1 MWIRKIFY
9 RHDTENT
16 AFSEK
21 LPQIKN
27 VFKFLK
33 NLISQEKLLVNFLKQ
48 NKI

>member
-27 VFKFLK
+27 VFK
-33 NLISQEKLLVNFLKQ
+33 ISQKFNFSRETIGELFKT
-48 NKI
+48 K